1 MVYTD
6 NRNII
11 GVYVCLDNLHL
22 QKDLSNNFI
31 SYLKSNCLM
40 HLHPSLK
47 WT

>member
-1 MVYTD
+1 MKILVLFIIVMVYTD

-31 SYLKSNCLM
+31 SYLILIV
-40 HLHPSLK
+40 
-47 WT
+47 